1 MPMVIHTKIKSKW
14 PKIEMKIDETYLKML
29 NEGERVERKIKY
41 ILTHGIVTQLF
52 VPLMF
57 FKSVCIK
64 ISTMKS

>member
-1 MPMVIHTKIKSKW
+1 
-14 PKIEMKIDETYLKML
+14 MKIDETYLKML